1 MISRST
7 QMFRPSLANM
17 LSAALAGSIALAS
30 SADIITVCPD
40 GSCDF
45 TDPAAAVNA
54 AVNGDIVEIAA
65 GTYPLG
71 ASLSVYGQNI
81 TIRGAVDAKGRP
93 ATVLDG
99 QGTRIVLTM
108 TSIIGQPNF
117 ENLVF
122 ANGRSDYGGGVFV
135 SGSSPVFRNCHF
147 RDNVA
152 NWRGGALFNQ
162 NSSATLID
170 CELIGNTGGNTQFPS
185 SSSAGAVS
193 VGAGTTTLIG
203 CIVRQNSAT
212 GFGGAFALASS
223 STLVLESTR
232 VCGNS
237 APNGAQIQ
245 SNPGAV
251 VTELPGTCISNDCA
265 DCPAS
270 PACPADLTSD
280 GAVGAPDLAMLLGAW
295 GPCTKSCPADI
306 DGDEMVGAS
315 DLSLLL
321 SEWGTCD

>member
-1 MISRST
+1 MHTRLPSALRT
-7 QMFRPSLANM
+7 LSLA
-17 LSAALAGSIALAS
+17 LIAVAS
-30 SADIITVCPD
+30 TAHADTITVCLD

-54 AVNGDIVEIAA
+54 AVTGDIVEIAA

-99 QGTRIVLTM
+99 QGARIVLTM

-122 ANGRSDYGGGVFV
+122 ANGRSDYGGGVFA

-147 RDNVA
+147 RNNVA

-170 CELIGNTGGNTQFPS
+170 CELIGNTGGSTQFPS
-185 SSSAGAVS
+185 NSSAGAVS
-193 VGAGTTTLIG
+193 VGTGTTTLIG
-203 CIVRQNSAT
+203 CTVRQNST
-212 GFGGAFALASS
+212 PGVGGAFALASS

-265 DCPAS
+265 DCPTS
-270 PACPADLTSD
+270 PACPADLNANGFVD
-280 GAVGAPDLAMLLGAW
+280 GTDLGNLLAAW
-295 GPCTKSCPADI
+295 GPCADCLADI
-306 DGDEMVGAS
+306 DGDGFVDGRDLGMMLGA
-315 DLSLLL
+315 
-321 SEWGTCD
+321 WGACR